1 MIIKENIFK
10 QQSSKY
16 HPTRV
21 YKRKKIPGQKG
32 GGGAGPPG
40 STPNSAF
47 VMQLPSLYSFWIN
60 YWLPTNP
67 PGLTDLN
74 WTLDIFSEPVER
86 YNKGKCHFIV
96 CFMRVNYSVASKGKE

>member
-32 GGGAGPPG
+32 GGGGQGPLGPPLIPLLLCSYPAFIPFG
-40 STPNSAF
+40 LIIDCRQTPR
-47 VMQLPSLYSFWIN
+47 
-60 YWLPTNP
+60 
-67 PGLTDLN
+67 D
-74 WTLDIFSEPVER
+74 
-86 YNKGKCHFIV
+86 
-96 CFMRVNYSVASKGKE
+96 